1 MNFKKILKNIL
12 KNIPIM
18 WLESLICIQ
27 HVRTVFIPVL
37 NELQQKNEDYKGHI
51 NPEKKPQ
58 SGLKVTPQF

>member
-1 MNFKKILKNIL
+1 
-12 KNIPIM
+12 M